1 MRVKP
6 SYYTPTFAHMPTKKL
21 IAPFYERLALVL
33 IGFMALGYLV
43 IMGKDLLDPM
53 IFGFIF
59 AILLLPVCN
68 FLENKLRL
76 PRSMASLVSILL
88 LIGVIGGIL
97 YLVGSQ
103 ISNMANDW
111 PMLQKQVKQSI
122 QDLQQWIQHA
132 FHVNAAKQMAYV
144 DDTAKKL
151 MESGTDVLGTTFG
164 AISSLMLFYVFIL
177 IFTFFI
183 LLYRRLLIRFIVWVF
198 RDENEHVVMD
208 IVENIQSILRQ
219 YILGLLLEM
228 VIVAGVAITVF
239 WMIGIKYAAL
249 LGIIVGL
256 FNIIPYIGIFTALLL
271 STVITFATGSISN
284 TIAVAV
290 SVIGIHAV
298 DANFLLPT
306 IVGSKVRLNALI
318 SFIGI
323 ILGEMIWGLSGMFL
337 SIPVIAIFKIIFDRI
352 ETLKPWGYLLGGDY
366 EYKKSA
372 AKAMKT
378 E

>member
-1 MRVKP
+1 M
-6 SYYTPTFAHMPTKKL
+6 SAKKL
-21 IAPFYERLALVL
+21 IAPFYERLALTL
-33 IGFMALGYLV
+33 IGFLALGYLIV
-43 IMGKDLLDPM
+43 IGKELLDPM

-59 AILLLPVCN
+59 AILLLPVSD
-68 FLENKLRL
+68 FLEQKCRL
-76 PRSMASLVSILL
+76 PRSMSSLVSILL
-88 LIGVIGGIL
+88 LVGVVFGIL

-103 ISNMANDW
+103 ISKVTDDW
-111 PMLQKQVKQSI
+111 PMLQTQVKQSLQNL
-122 QDLQQWIQHA
+122 QDWIQST
-132 FHVNAAKQMAYV
+132 FHINAESQLSYV
-144 DDTAKKL
+144 DRTAHKI
-151 MESGTDVLGTTFG
+151 MASGTEVLGTTFG
-164 AISSLMLFYVFIL
+164 AISSLMLFYVFIM
-177 IFTFFI
+177 IFTFFT
-183 LLYRRLLIRFIVWVF
+183 LLYRRLLLRFIIWVF
-198 RDENEHVVMD
+198 RDENSHVVMD

-228 VIVAGVAITVF
+228 VIVAAVAISVF
-239 WMIGIKYAAL
+239 LLIGIKYATL

-271 STVITFATGSISN
+271 SAVITFATGNVKDTVIVIIS
-284 TIAVAV
+284 VV
-290 SVIGIHAV
+290 GIHAI

-352 ETLKPWGYLLGGDY
+352 ESLKPWGYLLGGDY
-366 EYKKSA
+366 EYKKA
-372 AKAMKT
+372 AAAEMKT

>member
-1 MRVKP
+1 
-6 SYYTPTFAHMPTKKL
+6 MPTKKL
-21 IAPFYERLALVL
+21 IAPFYERLALTL
-33 IGFMALGYLV
+33 IGFLALGYLV
-43 IMGKDLLDPM
+43 VVGKDILDPM
-53 IFGFIF
+53 VFGFIF
-59 AILLLPVCN
+59 AILLLPVSN
-68 FLENKLRL
+68 FLEKKCRL
-76 PRSMASLVSILL
+76 PRSASSLVSILL
-88 LIGVIGGIL
+88 LIGLVFGIL

-103 ISNMANDW
+103 ISKVASDW
-111 PMLQKQVKQSI
+111 PMLQTQVKQSLH
-122 QDLQQWIQHA
+122 DLQDWVQSA
-132 FHVNAAKQMAYV
+132 FHINAEKQMNYV
-144 DDTAKKL
+144 DSTAKKI
-151 MESGTDVLGTTFG
+151 MDSGTDVLGTTFG
-164 AISSLMLFYVFIL
+164 AISSLMLFYVFIM

-183 LLYRRLLIRFIVWVF
+183 LLYRRLLIRFIIWVF

-208 IVENIQSILRQ
+208 IVVNIQSILRQ

-228 VIVAGVAITVF
+228 VIVATVAVSVF
-239 WMIGIKYAAL
+239 LLIGIKYAAL

-271 STVITFATGSISN
+271 SAIITFATGNVKDTLIV
-284 TIAVAV
+284 IG

-323 ILGEMIWGLSGMFL
+323 IIGEMIWGLSGMFL
-337 SIPVIAIFKIIFDRI
+337 SIPIIAIFKIIFDRI
-352 ETLKPWGYLLGGDY
+352 ESLKPWGYLLGSDY

-372 AKAMKT
+372 PAEMKV

>member
-1 MRVKP
+1 MP
-6 SYYTPTFAHMPTKKL
+6 STKKL
-21 IAPFYERLALVL
+21 IAPFYERLALTL
-33 IGFMALGYLV
+33 IGFLALGYLIIV
-43 IMGKDLLDPM
+43 GKEILDPLV
-53 IFGFIF
+53 FGFIF
-59 AILLLPVCN
+59 AILLLPVSN
-68 FLENKLRL
+68 FLEKKCRF
-76 PRSMASLVSILL
+76 PRSMSSFVSILL
-88 LIGVIGGIL
+88 LIGLVFGIL

-103 ISNMANDW
+103 ISKVANDW
-111 PMLQKQVKQSI
+111 PMLKNQVTQSL
-122 QDLQQWIQHA
+122 QDLRDWVQSA
-132 FHVNAAKQMAYV
+132 FHIDAEKQLNYVHSAADNIMA
-144 DDTAKKL
+144 
-151 MESGTDVLGTTFG
+151 SGSSVLGSTVG

-183 LLYRRLLIRFIVWVF
+183 LLYRRLLLRFIIWVF

-228 VIVAGVAITVF
+228 VIVAAVAISVF
-239 WMIGIKYAAL
+239 LLIGIKYAAL

-256 FNIIPYIGIFTALLL
+256 FNIIPYLGIFTALLL
-271 STVITFATGSISN
+271 SALITFATGSIKD
-284 TIAVAV
+284 TVVVIG

-352 ETLKPWGYLLGGDY
+352 ESLKPWGYLLGGDN
-366 EYKKSA
+366 EDKKA
-372 AKAMKT
+372 PAVKLKT

>member
-1 MRVKP
+1 M
-6 SYYTPTFAHMPTKKL
+6 SAKKL
-21 IAPFYERLALVL
+21 IAPFYERLALTL
-33 IGFMALGYLV
+33 IGFLALGYLIV
-43 IMGKDLLDPM
+43 IGKELLDPM

-59 AILLLPVCN
+59 AILLLPVSD
-68 FLENKLRL
+68 FLEQKCRL
-76 PRSMASLVSILL
+76 PRSMSSLVSILL
-88 LIGVIGGIL
+88 LVGVVFGIL

-103 ISNMANDW
+103 ISKVTDDW
-111 PMLQKQVKQSI
+111 PMLQTQVKQSLQNL
-122 QDLQQWIQHA
+122 QDWIQST
-132 FHVNAAKQMAYV
+132 FHINAESQLSYV
-144 DDTAKKL
+144 DRTAHKI
-151 MESGTDVLGTTFG
+151 MASGTEVLGTTFG
-164 AISSLMLFYVFIL
+164 AISSLMLFYVFIM
-177 IFTFFI
+177 IFTFFT
-183 LLYRRLLIRFIVWVF
+183 LLYRRLLLRFIIWVF
-198 RDENEHVVMD
+198 RDENSHVVMD

-228 VIVAGVAITVF
+228 VIVAAVAISVF
-239 WMIGIKYAAL
+239 LLIGIKYAAL

-271 STVITFATGSISN
+271 SAVITFATGNVKDTVIVIIS
-284 TIAVAV
+284 VV
-290 SVIGIHAV
+290 GIHAI

-352 ETLKPWGYLLGGDY
+352 ESLKPWGYLLGGDY
-366 EYKKSA
+366 EYKKA
-372 AKAMKT
+372 AAAEMKT

>member
-1 MRVKP
+1 M
-6 SYYTPTFAHMPTKKL
+6 SAKKL
-21 IAPFYERLALVL
+21 IAPFYERLALTL
-33 IGFMALGYLV
+33 IGFLALGYLIV
-43 IMGKDLLDPM
+43 IGKELLDPM

-59 AILLLPVCN
+59 AILLLPVSD
-68 FLENKLRL
+68 FLEQKCRL
-76 PRSMASLVSILL
+76 PRSMSSLVSILL
-88 LIGVIGGIL
+88 LVGVVFGIL

-103 ISNMANDW
+103 ISKVTDDW
-111 PMLQKQVKQSI
+111 PMLQTQVKQSLQNL
-122 QDLQQWIQHA
+122 QDWIQST
-132 FHVNAAKQMAYV
+132 FHINAESQLSYV
-144 DDTAKKL
+144 DRTAHKI
-151 MESGTDVLGTTFG
+151 MASGTEVLGTTFG
-164 AISSLMLFYVFIL
+164 AISSLMLFYVFIM
-177 IFTFFI
+177 IFTFFT
-183 LLYRRLLIRFIVWVF
+183 LLYRRLLLRFIIWVF
-198 RDENEHVVMD
+198 RDENSHVVMD

-228 VIVAGVAITVF
+228 VIVAAVAISVF
-239 WMIGIKYAAL
+239 LLIGIKYAAL

-271 STVITFATGSISN
+271 SAVITFATGNVKDTVIVIIS
-284 TIAVAV
+284 VV
-290 SVIGIHAV
+290 GIHAI

-352 ETLKPWGYLLGGDY
+352 ESLKPWGYLLGGDY
-366 EYKKSA
+366 EYKKA
-372 AKAMKT
+372 AAADMKT

>member
-1 MRVKP
+1 M
-6 SYYTPTFAHMPTKKL
+6 SAKKL
-21 IAPFYERLALVL
+21 IAPFYERLALTL
-33 IGFMALGYLV
+33 IGFLALGYLIV
-43 IMGKDLLDPM
+43 IGKELLDPM

-59 AILLLPVCN
+59 AILLLPVSD
-68 FLENKLRL
+68 FLEKKLRL
-76 PRSMASLVSILL
+76 PRSMSSLVSILL
-88 LIGVIGGIL
+88 LVGVVFGIL

-103 ISNMANDW
+103 ISKVTDDW
-111 PMLQKQVKQSI
+111 PMLQTQVKQSLHN
-122 QDLQQWIQHA
+122 LQEWIQGT
-132 FHVNAAKQMAYV
+132 FHINAESQLSYV
-144 DDTAKKL
+144 DRTAHKI
-151 MESGTDVLGTTFG
+151 MASGTEVLGTTFG
-164 AISSLMLFYVFIL
+164 AISSLMLFYVFIM
-177 IFTFFI
+177 IFTFFT
-183 LLYRRLLIRFIVWVF
+183 LLYRRLLLRFIIWVF
-198 RDENEHVVMD
+198 RDENSHVVMD

-228 VIVAGVAITVF
+228 VIVAAVAISVF
-239 WMIGIKYAAL
+239 LLIGIKYAAL

-271 STVITFATGSISN
+271 SAVITFATGNVKDTVIVIIS
-284 TIAVAV
+284 VV
-290 SVIGIHAV
+290 GIHAI

-352 ETLKPWGYLLGGDY
+352 ESLKPWGYLLGGDY
-366 EYKKSA
+366 EHKKA
-372 AKAMKT
+372 AAAEMKT